1 MSNILARNHTFP
13 RRLAAALVLALV
25 ATVFAPAAFG
35 AEEDGAG
42 AKAPSVVNVNTASA
56 SQLALLP
63 RVGPAVAGRI
73 LEHREENGEF
83 AATEDLMLVRG
94 IGEKTWELLE
104 PWVVT
109 SGDTTLDRK
118 VKVSEAQERLEAGS
132 DG

>member
-1 MSNILARNHTFP
+1 MNILARNHTFP
-13 RRLAAALVLALV
+13 RRLAAALVLSLV
-25 ATVFAPAAFG
+25 ATVAAPALLAQ
-35 AEEDGAG
+35 EEDGGG
-42 AKAPSVVNVNTASA
+42 AKAASVVNVNTASA

-73 LEHREENGEF
+73 LEYREDNGEF

-109 SGDTTLDRK
+109 SGETTLDRK

-132 DG
+132 GG

>member
-1 MSNILARNHTFP
+1 MSILARNHTFP

-25 ATVFAPAAFG
+25 ATVAAPALFAQ
-35 AEEDGAG
+35 EDGQG

-56 SQLALLP
+56 AQLALLP
-63 RVGPAVAGRI
+63 RVGPAVAERI
-73 LEHREENGEF
+73 LEYREDNGEF

-118 VKVSEAQERLEAGS
+118 GKVSEAQDRLEAGS
-132 DG
+132 GG